1 MAGRTARSCGIER
14 YLHWRPEKG
23 RWWFRR
29 RVPGNLVEIIGKA
42 EWRQTLAARSRPEAE
57 REAIRLLDETNRT
70 IDLAL
75 AGNWPP
81 VSDAEIEAVAWAW
94 WSNFFTTRLHELRQA
109 GGAWD
114 DRSEWALDNEA
125 ELRRSVEV
133 FIARPHPLDT
143 FGQPKGDLAKVLDD
157 PRRAAGLLSNKDAMT
172 RLLHECRENHQEHAG
187 HFADVR
193 RERNLATDRVLELIR
208 AGEIE
213 PRTMVSIIDHS
224 ATLMSKEPTPVIGV
238 VPIPFNDPEGGD
250 DLIAKWAKWP
260 GKRGK
265 PPGAKTVYE
274 ARRMMRKFSEFVGFD
289 DLARLTRRN
298 VENWIE
304 SLIETEVA
312 PGEKMAPKTIEQHL
326 IQLKALANFA
336 VTKEIISTN
345 LADKVRFSARV
356 RTKTRAFT
364 NAEARVVL
372 EAARCETTDYKRWLP
387 WICCFTGCRLDEPAG
402 AAVRDIE
409 PVGRYWVLNVRL
421 DYRHEGASIKNESS
435 VRRVPLH
442 PKLIEEGFLDYVRSL
457 PKNGP
462 LFPLLRPDKFGS
474 KGGNATKRIGPM
486 VRGLAGIMP
495 SLTDKH
501 LSPNH
506 SWRHRLIEE
515 CRRIPI
521 RQDIEDA
528 LTGHSQEG
536 SGPGYGEFAIN
547 DMLGPAIDKTR
558 SPFDIRSELGDEYIG
573 NSEAVLVQGL
583 QPTRTAATEIGTP
596 LDGISAE
603 CAKPAGHV
611 LDDRETGAAIWS
623 AKE

>member
-1 MAGRTARSCGIER
+1 MAGRMARSCGIER

-29 RVPGNLVEIIGKA
+29 RVPGDLVEIIGKA
-42 EWRQTLAARSRPEAE
+42 EWRKTLAARSRPEAE

-81 VSDAEIEAVAWAW
+81 VSDAEIEAVAWGW
-94 WSNFFTTRLHELRQA
+94 WSDFFTTRLRELRRTGRA
-109 GGAWD
+109 RD
-114 DRSEWALDNEA
+114 DRSEWALANDA
-125 ELRRSVEV
+125 ELRRSVEA
-133 FIARPHPLDT
+133 FIAGPHPLDT

-157 PRRAAGLLSNKDAMT
+157 PRRAAGLLSNKDAMA
-172 RLLHECRENHQEHAG
+172 RLLHECRENHKEHAG
-187 HFADVR
+187 NFADVR
-193 RERNLATDRVLELIR
+193 RERNLATDRVLEAIR
-208 AGEIE
+208 AGGVE
-213 PRTMVSIIDHS
+213 PRTLVSIIDRS
-224 ATLMSKEPTPVIGV
+224 ASQMSQESTPVIGV
-238 VPIPFNDPEGGD
+238 APIPFNDSDSGD

-274 ARRMMRKFSEFVGFD
+274 ARRMMRKLSGFVGFD

-304 SLIETEVA
+304 LLMATEVV
-312 PGEKMAPKTIEQHL
+312 PGKKMAPKTVEQHL

-336 VTKEIISTN
+336 VEKEMISVN
-345 LADKVRFSARV
+345 PAEKVRFSARV
-356 RTKTRAFT
+356 TTRIRAFT

-372 EAARCETTDYKRWLP
+372 EAARRETTDYKRWLP

-402 AAVRDIE
+402 AAVADIE
-409 PVGRYWVLNVRL
+409 QVGSYWVLNVRL
-421 DYRHEGASIKNESS
+421 DHRHEGASIKNDSS

-442 PKLIEEGFLDYVRSL
+442 PKLIEEGFLEYVRSL
-457 PKNGP
+457 PENGP
-462 LFPLLRPDKFGS
+462 LFPSLRPDKFGS
-474 KGGNATKRIGPM
+474 KGGNATKRIGPI
-486 VRGLAGIMP
+486 VRGLAGITP
-495 SLTDKH
+495 SLADKR

-528 LTGHSQEG
+528 LTGHAQEG

-547 DMLGPAIDKTR
+547 DMLGPSIDQTR
-558 SPFDIRSELGDEYIG
+558 SPFDVGFQQPPRSET
-573 NSEAVLVQGL
+573 V
-583 QPTRTAATEIGTP
+583 
-596 LDGISAE
+596 
-603 CAKPAGHV
+603 AG
-611 LDDRETGAAIWS
+611 
-623 AKE
+623 